1 MITCTRK
8 LYFDAAHRV
17 MEHESKCRMLHGHRY
32 TVEATFEARE
42 LDAVDRVVDFG
53 VVQELLGGW
62 LDTHWDHNVILH
74 ENDRAL
80 GDRIAAETGQAPFYL
95 PFNPTAE
102 RMAEYLLKEVIPG
115 LFVQYPGLV
124 CWHIRLWETPNSYAE
139 ATLTEV

>member
-32 TVEATFEARE
+32 TVEATFEAME
-42 LDAVDRVVDFG
+42 LDSVDRVVDFAI
-53 VVQELLGGW
+53 VQELLGGW
-62 LDTHWDHNVILH
+62 LDKNWDHNVIL
-74 ENDRAL
+74 NDK
-80 GDRIAAETGQAPFYL
+80 DRILGNRIAEETGQEPYYI

-102 RMAEYLLKEVIPG
+102 RMADYLLRQVIPR
-115 LFVQYPGLV
+115 LFMDYQGLV

-139 ATLTEV
+139 ATLTT